1 MKTAATYKRNDKAK
15 LVLGVLFIALFII
28 SLI

>member
-1 MKTAATYKRNDKAK
+1 MNAKDRYEQNNGK
-15 LVLGVLFIALFII
+15 LVLGVLFIALFIF